1 MLNLVQNPGAEAS
14 SGWHYV
20 RGWTVELRYSK
31 THEWVR
37 ADGDVAT
44 VGISDYAQSELGD
57 IVFVE
62 LPEVGSK
69 YGAGD
74 VFGTIESYK
83 TVSDLMCPVSGE
95 VVEVNSALAG
105 SPQLVNESA
114 LDKGWLVKIRMTDP
128 TELDA
133 LMTAEQYEAVLK
145 EH

>member
-1 MLNLVQNPGAEAS
+1 M
-14 SGWHYV
+14 
-20 RGWTVELRYSK
+20 ELRYSK

-62 LPEVGSK
+62 LPEVGSRFE
-69 YGAGD
+69 AGE

-114 LDKGWLVKIRMTDP
+114 LNEGWLVKIRMTDP
-128 TELDA
+128 AQLEA

-145 EH
+145 ER

>member
-1 MLNLVQNPGAEAS
+1 MEI
-14 SGWHYV
+14 
-20 RGWTVELRYSK
+20 RYSK

-44 VGISDYAQSELGD
+44 VGISEHAQSELGD

-62 LPEVGSK
+62 LPQVGARFE
-69 YGAGD
+69 AGD
-74 VFGTIESYK
+74 VFGVVESYK
-83 TVSDLMCPVSGE
+83 TVSDLICPVSGE

-114 LDKGWLVKIRMTDP
+114 LEEGWLVKIRMTDP
-128 TELDA
+128 AQLDE
-133 LMTAEQYEAVLK
+133 LMTAEQYEAALK

>member
-1 MLNLVQNPGAEAS
+1 
-14 SGWHYV
+14 
-20 RGWTVELRYSK
+20 VEVRYSK

-62 LPEVGSK
+62 LPEVGSRFE
-69 YGAGD
+69 AGE

-114 LDKGWLVKIRMTDP
+114 LNEGWLVKIRMTDP
-128 TELDA
+128 AQLEA

-145 EH
+145 ER

>member
-1 MLNLVQNPGAEAS
+1 
-14 SGWHYV
+14 
-20 RGWTVELRYSK
+20 VELRYSK

-62 LPEVGSK
+62 LPEVGSRFE
-69 YGAGD
+69 AGE

-114 LDKGWLVKIRMTDP
+114 LNEGWLVKIRMTDP
-128 TELDA
+128 AQLEA

-145 EH
+145 ER

>member
-1 MLNLVQNPGAEAS
+1 MEV
-14 SGWHYV
+14 
-20 RGWTVELRYSK
+20 RYSK

-62 LPEVGSK
+62 LPEVGSRFE
-69 YGAGD
+69 AGE

-114 LDKGWLVKIRMTDP
+114 LNEGWLVKIRMTDP
-128 TELDA
+128 AQLEA

-145 EH
+145 ER

>member
-1 MLNLVQNPGAEAS
+1 M
-14 SGWHYV
+14 
-20 RGWTVELRYSK
+20 ELRYSK

-62 LPEVGSK
+62 LPEVGSRFE
-69 YGAGD
+69 AGE

-114 LDKGWLVKIRMTDP
+114 LDEGWLVKIRMTDP
-128 TELDA
+128 AQLEA

-145 EH
+145 ER